1 MIAKIKNKNNHNL
14 KVLLEKLKEITKI
27 GENNKISFYAFEF
40 DTLEWMF
47 LSIIDFGYS
56 LSIESRKNILTK
68 TFRAIAAENNY
79 DSENFLNQLNTQ
91 IKLNNNREEKTYY
104 LLTSLSV
111 KNLPFRKINIGSC
124 QISVHGKQFPKK
136 FKKSRNKI
144 FISHKLDKKNE
155 YHTKISIEIKS
166 KDFKDAYEQS
176 FQYLEVF
183 RSLLSLFLN
192 SSFEI
197 SFGSRSQKPINKIS
211 HGEIITLHNAD
222 GTNANDKYYWCIL
235 DFKKVPVLS
244 INDEKRKSLKKDIR
258 WSISSLNKCKE
269 KHQNTISKAL
279 KLYVNAFDEY
289 NKYTCFLE
297 SWTVLETL
305 LNTDQN
311 DLLIKRAIAMYDSN
325 AKAFEK
331 QQLECLRQ
339 YRNEYVHKG
348 GDGLNPLIACYQLQ
362 TLIFN
367 IIINFNLVYSG
378 FFNNIEE
385 ANLFLDNYNPSLK
398 ELATRKKVLDKAIK
412 LKEKNTKR

>member
-1 MIAKIKNKNNHNL
+1 MIAKIKNKKNHNL
-14 KVLLEKLKEITKI
+14 KILLEKLKEITKI
-27 GENNKISFYAFEF
+27 GNDNKISFYAFEIEI
-40 DTLEWMF
+40 LEWMF

-56 LSIESRKNILTK
+56 LSIESRKSILTK
-68 TFRAIAAENNY
+68 TFRKIALDDNY
-79 DSENFLNQLNTQ
+79 DSEYFLNQLNTQ
-91 IKLNNNREEKTYY
+91 IRLNNNKEEKTYF

-111 KNLPFRKINIGSC
+111 KNLPFRKVNIGNC
-124 QISVHGKQFPKK
+124 KIKIHGKQFPEK
-136 FKKSRNKI
+136 FRTSRNAI
-144 FISHKLDKKNE
+144 FKSYSLNNKNE
-155 YHTKISIEIKS
+155 YHTKLSIEIKS
-166 KDFKDAYEQS
+166 KNFKDAYEQS
-176 FQYLEVF
+176 FQFLEVF
-183 RSLLSLFLN
+183 RSLLCLFLN

-211 HGEIITLHNAD
+211 HGEIFTLHNAD

-235 DFKKVPVLS
+235 DFKKVSILS
-244 INDEKRKSLKKDIR
+244 INEEKRKTLKSDIR
-258 WSISSLNKCKE
+258 WSISSLNKCKK

-289 NKYTCFLE
+289 NKHTCFLE

-311 DLLIKRAIAMYDSN
+311 DLLIKRAISMYHLD

-331 QQLECLRQ
+331 QQMECLRQ

-362 TLIFN
+362 TIIFN
-367 IIINFNLVYSG
+367 IIIKFNLEYYG

-398 ELATRKKVLDKAIK
+398 ELETRKKVLDKAIK